1 MYRSF
6 TALACLLGLL
16 SGCGERR
23 ADYFP
28 GYAEADYV
36 RLASPLGGTLARL
49 YLKRGD
55 RVARGADAFVL
66 EQDNERAAR
75 LAAQSRVERAR
86 AALADLEK
94 GRRPDELA
102 AVRAQLG
109 QAEAALRLSRAEL
122 ARTADLAQAR
132 FVAPSR
138 LDEARAALARDQQR
152 VNELQAQVRVA
163 QLGARPDQVAA
174 ARQDVRMAEQELA
187 QASWAQAQKS
197 LKVPLDAQVEDV
209 LYREG
214 ELVPAGMPVVKL
226 LAPQYVKVRFFV
238 PETRLGALKPGQPV
252 SIACDGCGA
261 PLAGAISFIAHNA
274 EYTAPL
280 IYSKEN
286 RASLVFMV
294 EATPQAADAAR
305 LRPGQP
311 VEVRLAGSGR

>member
-6 TALACLLGLL
+6 TALAFLLGML

-49 YLKRGD
+49 YVKRGD
-55 RVARGADAFVL
+55 QVARGADAFVL
-66 EQDNERAAR
+66 EQDNERAAHS
-75 LAAQSRVERAR
+75 AARHRVERTR
-86 AALADLEK
+86 ATLADLEK

-109 QAEAALRLSRAEL
+109 QAEAALRLSQAGL
-122 ARTADLAQAR
+122 ARTSDLARAR

-152 VNELQAQVRVA
+152 VAELQAQLRVA
-163 QLGARPDQVAA
+163 RLGARPDQLAA
-174 ARQDVRMAEQELA
+174 ARQEVRMAEQELA
-187 QASWAQAQKS
+187 QAEWALAQKS
-197 LKVPLDAQVEDV
+197 LKVPLDARVEDV

-214 ELVPAGMPVVKL
+214 ELVGAGMPVLKL
-226 LAPQYVKVRFFV
+226 LAPQYIKARFFV
-238 PETRLGALKPGQPV
+238 PETQLGAIKPGQPV

-261 PLAGAISFIAHNA
+261 PLAATVSFIAREA

-294 EATPQAADAAR
+294 EATPDAAGAGR
-305 LRPGQP
+305 LHPGQP
-311 VEVRLAGSGR
+311 VEVRLAGRR

>member
-6 TALACLLGLL
+6 IAVAVLLGML

-49 YLKRGD
+49 YVKRGD
-55 RVARGADAFVL
+55 QVARGADAFVL

-75 LAAQSRVERAR
+75 SAAQHRVERTR

-109 QAEAALRLSRAEL
+109 QAEAGLRLSQAEL
-122 ARTADLAQAR
+122 ARTADLAKAR

-138 LDEARAALARDQQR
+138 LDEARAAVARDQQR
-152 VNELQAQVRVA
+152 VNELQAQLRVA
-163 QLGARPDQVAA
+163 RLGARPDQVAA
-174 ARQDVRMAEQELA
+174 ARQEVRMAEQELA
-187 QASWAQAQKS
+187 QAEWALGQKS
-197 LKVPLDAQVEDV
+197 LKVPLDARVEDV

-214 ELVPAGMPVVKL
+214 ELVAAGMPVLKL
-226 LAPQYVKVRFFV
+226 LAPQYIKARFFV
-238 PETRLGALKPGQPV
+238 PEAQLGAIKLGQPV

-261 PLAGAISFIAHNA
+261 PTRGTVSFIAREA

-294 EATPQAADAAR
+294 EATPDAAGASR
-305 LRPGQP
+305 LHPGQP
-311 VEVRLAGSGR
+311 VEVRLAGPR